1 MQTKSLGYDK
11 EHVVNLSYTSVLND
25 KFESFRTELLANP
38 NVQAVARSSRIPT
51 GRLLDAMGSQI
62 DKGDSLEPTKADIKF
77 VVIDEGYIPTYG
89 IKTIAGRNFSKDY
102 ATDTSSFII
111 NEAAVAA
118 LGLKSPGE
126 ALGKLFLYGGRK
138 GQIVG
143 VIKDFN
149 FESLHQ
155 RILPLVFFMPTGSGN
170 YGNIS
175 IKIKG
180 SQVPAALAHIEKA
193 WKQFLPETP
202 YDYRFLDDRYQQ
214 LYETEMH
221 QGTLFTIFACIAIF
235 IACLGL
241 FGLSAFT
248 ISQRVKEIGIRKI
261 LGADVS
267 TIVGLLSKD
276 FLKLVGI
283 AAVIAFPVAWFT
295 MHKWLQ
301 DFAYRI
307 GMPWWVFVLAGI
319 LAAIIAFVTIAFQSI
334 KAATAN
340 PVKNL
345 RTE

>member
-1 MQTKSLGYDK
+1 VTRWSLQK
-11 EHVVNLSYTSVLND
+11 LTL
-25 KFESFRTELLANP
+25 
-38 NVQAVARSSRIPT
+38 
-51 GRLLDAMGSQI
+51 
-62 DKGDSLEPTKADIKF
+62 KF

-126 ALGKLFLYGGRK
+126 ALGKPFLYGGRK

-143 VIKDFN
+143 VIRDFN

-175 IKIKG
+175 IKIGG
-180 SQVPAALAHIEKA
+180 SQVPAALAHIEKT

-221 QGTLFTIFACIAIF
+221 QGTLFTIFAFIAIF